1 MDLVRDRLPWKLR
14 NRELILGPRTLLMG
28 ILDAGP
34 ATASAEDRVSPD
46 DLLQRA
52 VGLERDGADL
62 LDIEVS
68 GGAPGEGQ
76 ARGGGTASSLLD
88 SDDELR
94 RLVPVLRKLRH
105 NLDIPVCVTTHHAA
119 TAQRALELGVAVI
132 RDWSGLCFDP
142 SLAKVVNRYDAG
154 LVLGHVRGTP
164 ESWAKLPPLSDPA
177 SAIVKDLDNSVA
189 RARAAGIDRRRI
201 VLDPGFEQ
209 GKKGAENLAVLAR
222 LDVLAGLHQP
232 ILVNL
237 SGKRFLTES
246 VRASEAERHGAEAAA
261 TTAALLSGAH
271 ILRVRSLEEPGY
283 VAKFVDRVFEAV
295 ERG

>member
-1 MDLVRDRLPWKLR
+1 MELVRDRLPWKIR

-28 ILDAGP
+28 VLDAG
-34 ATASAEDRVSPD
+34 ASDEERASPD
-46 DLLQRA
+46 ALLERA
-52 VGLERDGADL
+52 IGMHRDGADL
-62 LDIEVS
+62 LDVQ
-68 GGAPGEGQ
+68 ALAEGS
-76 ARGGGTASSLLD
+76 AHGVGSASLPSP
-88 SDDELR
+88 DDELR

-105 NLDIPVCVTTHHAA
+105 NLDIPVCVTTHHAV
-119 TAQRALELGVAVI
+119 TAERALELGVAII

-164 ESWAKLPPLSDPA
+164 ESWAKQPPLSDPA
-177 SAIVKDLDNSVA
+177 AGIVKDLDNAVA

-209 GKKGAENLAVLAR
+209 GKKGAENLLALAR
-222 LDVLAGLHQP
+222 LDVLASLRQP

-246 VRASEAERHGAEAAA
+246 VRASDAERQSAEAAA
-261 TTAALLSGAH
+261 TTAALLAGAH
-271 ILRVRSLEEPGY
+271 VLRVRDVEGPAY
-283 VAKFVDRVFEAV
+283 VARFVDRVFEAV
-295 ERG
+295 EKG